1 MTLGSRWLEPHRE
14 VLRSVIRLLSNGAG
28 GARCAKQACATAAR
42 PRAATP
48 ARTRAWHA
56 LLGVCGLLSAALL
69 FAQPAFAAYAIAQYG
84 NPKYPPDFKHFDYVN
99 PDAPKGGT
107 LVLANPNRQTS
118 FDKFNPFTL
127 RGNAAPGIDMLF
139 ESLTTGSSD
148 EVATAYGLLADD
160 IAVAPDGLSTT
171 FHINPHA
178 HFSNGDPVTA
188 DDVKFSLDTLKSPKA
203 APQYAA
209 YFADITRAVVLD
221 PSTIRFE
228 FRQRDRELPL
238 LAGSMPVFS
247 RKWGVKPDGSRTPFD
262 QLAFE
267 KPIGSGPYLI
277 EQYDNGRNITYQR
290 DPNYWGSKLPV
301 RIGMFN
307 FDRIQYKLYGDPTA
321 RLEAFKA
328 GEYDALVEYIARS
341 WVRRDVGKRFD
352 NGELIKR
359 EFPQH
364 NGTGMQGFI
373 LNQRRPLFQDARVR
387 KALDLALDFQW
398 LDRQLFY
405 NQYKRIDSY
414 FVNTDWQAKGL
425 PSPGELKLLEP
436 WRAQLDP
443 AVFGPPPAQPNT
455 DPPGSLRANLLAARE
470 LLAQAGW
477 TYRDGALRNAKGQP
491 FEFEILDDSGSAQSF
506 EPIIAA
512 YIRNLQKLGIVARLR
527 VSDFAVYQKRLD
539 AFDFDVTTLRY
550 PDVQVPGA
558 DMVDRFGSKA
568 ADEPGSGNLIGI
580 KSPAVDAILRAL
592 VGAQTL
598 EQLTDAT
605 HALDRVLLHGY
616 YVVPQ
621 WYSATHRVAFK
632 RGLAWP
638 TTLPLYYS
646 AEGWIVS
653 MWWFAPPPSAQQ
665 PGAQAQAASRQ

>member
-1 MTLGSRWLEPHRE
+1 MTLDSRWLEPVRAPLRI
-14 VLRSVIRLLSNGAG
+14 VLRMLFDEKGIARL
-28 GARCAKQACATAAR
+28 AKK
-42 PRAATP
+42 P
-48 ARTRAWHA
+48 
-56 LLGVCGLLSAALL
+56 GVWMLMASLL
-69 FAQPAFAAYAIAQYG
+69 FAPPAFAAYAIAQYG
-84 NPKYPPDFKHFDYVN
+84 QPKYPPDFKHFDYVN

-107 LVLANPNRQTS
+107 LVLANPGRATS

-127 RGNAAPGIDMLF
+127 RGNAAPGIDVLF

-148 EVATAYGLLADD
+148 EVASAYGLLADD
-160 IAVAPDGLSTT
+160 INVAPDGLSTT

-188 DDVKFSLDTLKSPKA
+188 DDVKYSFDTLKSPKA
-203 APQYAA
+203 APQFAA
-209 YFADITRAVVLD
+209 YFGEIARAVVVD
-221 PSTIRFE
+221 PGTIRFE
-228 FRQRDRELPL
+228 FKQRDRELPL

-247 RKWGVKPDGSRTPFD
+247 RKWGVKPDGSRVSFD

-277 EQYDNGRNITYQR
+277 EQYDNGRNITYKR
-290 DPNYWGSKLPV
+290 DPNYWGAKLPV

-307 FDRIQYKLYGDPTA
+307 FDRIQYKLYSDPTA

-328 GEYDALVEYIARS
+328 GEYDALVEYVART
-341 WVRRDVGKRFD
+341 WVRRDVGKKFD
-352 NGELIKR
+352 DGELIKR

-373 LNQRRPLFQDARVR
+373 LNQRRPLFQDVRVR
-387 KALDLALDFQW
+387 QALDLALDFQW
-398 LDRQLFY
+398 LNRQLFY
-405 NQYKRIDSY
+405 NQYKRIDSF

-425 PSPGELKLLEP
+425 PSPGELKLLDAY
-436 WRAQLDP
+436 RAQLEP
-443 AVFGPPPAQPNT
+443 SVFGLPPVQPNT
-455 DPPGSLRANLLAARE
+455 DPPGSLRANLLKARE

-477 TYRDGALRNAKGQP
+477 TYRDGALRNAKGEP
-491 FEFEILDDSGSAQSF
+491 FQFEILDDSGSAQSF
-506 EPIIAA
+506 EPVIAP
-512 YIRNLQKLGIVARLR
+512 YIRNLQKLGITVRMRVA
-527 VSDFAVYQKRLD
+527 DFAVYQKRLD

-550 PDVQVPGA
+550 PDTQVPGS

-568 ADEPGSGNLIGI
+568 ASEPGSGNLIGL
-580 KSPAVDAILRAL
+580 KLTAVDAILRAL

-605 HALDRVLLHGY
+605 HALDRVLMHGY

-638 TTLPLYYS
+638 KTLPLYYG

-653 MWWFAPPPSAQQ
+653 MWWFAPPQSAQSESQ
-665 PGAQAQAASRQ
+665 AQAQKQAP